1 MTNLKYLEQET
12 NKQKKDNRREKN
24 PNRISKKEKYTN
36 KVKIKQICLT
46 VGWTQRKN

>member
-12 NKQKKDNRREKN
+12 NKKDNRREKN
-24 PNRISKKEKYTN
+24 TNRTSKKEKYTN
-36 KVKIKQICLT
+36 KVKIKRICLT